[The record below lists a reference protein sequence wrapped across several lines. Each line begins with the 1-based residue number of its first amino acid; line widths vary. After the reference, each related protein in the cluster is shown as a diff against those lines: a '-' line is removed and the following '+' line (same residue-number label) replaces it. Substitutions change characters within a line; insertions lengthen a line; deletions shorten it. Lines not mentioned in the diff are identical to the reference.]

1 MSELVVVERE
11 GGVARLTLDDPTSR
25 NALSLDMIGALAQ
38 ALQAARDARVVI
50 VAAEGAAF
58 SSGHNL
64 REIAAHRNDR
74 DRGERFFAEL
84 MRACAELMTAI
95 VKHPC
100 PVIAE
105 VQGIATAAGC
115 QLVASCDLAVAAEA
129 ARFATPG
136 VDIGLFCATPMVA
149 LSRNVAAKPALEM
162 LFTAEPIDAPTA
174 LRIGLVN
181 RVVPSDRLTAETRA
195 LAERIAAKP
204 ASVIKLGKAA
214 FHRQRGMGL
223 EEAYA
228 ETSRVMVE
236 NLLMHESDEGIRA
249 FLDKRPANW
258 NASS

>member
-1 MSELVVVERE
+1 MSDLVLAERD
-11 GGVARLTLDDPTSR
+11 GAIARLMLNDPASR
-25 NALSLDMIGALAQ
+25 NALSFDMIGALAR

-50 VAAEGAAF
+50 IAAKGAAF

-84 MRACAELMTAI
+84 MRVCTELMTAI

-136 VDIGLFCATPMVA
+136 VDIGLFCSTPMVA

-181 RVVPSDRLTAETRA
+181 RVVPAAKLSEETRA

-204 ASVIKLGKAA
+204 ASVVKLGKAA
-214 FHRQRGMGL
+214 FHRQREMGL
-223 EEAYA
+223 EAAYA

-236 NLLMHESDEGIRA
+236 NLLMRESDEGIRA
-249 FLDKRPANW
+249 FLDKRPPNW
-258 NASS
+258 DASS